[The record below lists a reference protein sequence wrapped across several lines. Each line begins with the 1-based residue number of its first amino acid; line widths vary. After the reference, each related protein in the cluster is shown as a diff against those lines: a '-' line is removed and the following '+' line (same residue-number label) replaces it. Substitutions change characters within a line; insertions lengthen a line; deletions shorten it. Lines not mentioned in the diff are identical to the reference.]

1 MAAKTQGK
9 HTSMQIL
16 DVAQKLVQTR
26 GFNAFSYADIAKVLG
41 VTTASLH
48 YHFASKADLGVKLI
62 ELYESAFG
70 AALARIDRD
79 ASDAPARVSRYFGL
93 YAQVLADER
102 GVAAV
107 GEDVALEVVREDVEL
122 TVVELAAGGGEKS
135 TQPKTDI
142 ATLLRV
148 QNDVQ
153 KLLPQVRPAL
163 VAIQSGGG
171 TAIAI

>member
-70 AALARIDRD
+70 AALDR
-79 ASDAPARVSRYFGL
+79 
-93 YAQVLADER
+93 
-102 GVAAV
+102 
-107 GEDVALEVVREDVEL
+107 
-122 TVVELAAGGGEKS
+122 KS
-135 TQPKTDI
+135 TRSELQ
-142 ATLLRV
+142 LH
-148 QNDVQ
+148 
-153 KLLPQVRPAL
+153 
-163 VAIQSGGG
+163 
-171 TAIAI
+171 